1 MQLLS
6 GGPRVREYLTGVTK
20 MTEQRNSRIALLAVV
35 MLLSGAFLG
44 LLVSDN
50 ASAARYDLD
59 GFVSDNNS
67 SVSIT
72 ILDRDSGYDKTTTT
86 LEDGYYT
93 FSNVESGNY
102 DIMYEKDGYLSI
114 RNNLSVFAD
123 GNLGSVTMVAA
134 PSGDNTISGTIKDQD
149 DAPITGATITLFST
163 TTNQDSWWGYD
174 DVGYSWSVI
183 SDGAGTYE
191 FTNMPETIF
200 DARVTSDDHYTH
212 NAALVD
218 FIAPHEFILNGISDD
233 NLQEINVTSVDGGII
248 TDATI
253 FMYEESTSTWTDAIK
268 FGGAKWH
275 LSPNTGST
283 VYVYAYHE
291 DHKPTVAK
299 LSDVISTNSFEM
311 VLGSNNLGDDDVVYL
326 PSTPSLG
333 SESSLPMIHDRIV
346 KLNLGPTAKISST
359 TGDFV
364 LSDTEVLSLSG
375 SSSISLLGDLTYNW
389 PDWATYCEP
398 EPEPEGEEVD
408 FFKQVSFGCGENTNP
423 SVNYSPG
430 TNSFRLI
437 VTDIFG
443 ATDTVSVNVTLDSDN
458 PLASFTALAKQN
470 IDDAGSAVNST
481 NVIEDATTVV
491 FNASASSDAT
501 SSVSLYSWDFGDG
514 NTDTGKLVSHSFETP
529 GDFNVVLTVADG
541 AGNEATTSLPVSV
554 HDVTSPNVV
563 FNWSYVDSDGE
574 VRNFAAV
581 EGIPVNFNAGLT
593 SDNSGRPLTYEWDF
607 SDGTNKQGKE
617 VTHTFENNIS
627 SDGYEVILVVTD
639 ESNNSNQE
647 SLVVSVQEKDRPDL
661 YISQLTFSNDNP
673 KEDET
678 IQLNAALKL
687 LKMNITENIEVSFY
701 LDNLD
706 NQIGSV
712 MVDGSNLTKGPNG
725 GVNVSVSWKAISG
738 KHTIFAVAD
747 STDLVEESEDGDKN
761 NVAADIDVQAKETS
775 NDTSII
781 LLILVV
787 VISIGAVG
795 YIYKD
800 SLFGN

>member
-1 MQLLS
+1 
-6 GGPRVREYLTGVTK
+6 

-50 ASAARYDLD
+50 ASAARYDLN

-67 SVSIT
+67 GVSIT

-86 LEDGYYT
+86 LEDGYYS
-93 FSNVESGNY
+93 FNSVESGNY
-102 DIMYEKDGYLSI
+102 DIMYEKVGYLSI
-114 RNNLSVFAD
+114 RNNLSVSAD

-134 PSGDNTISGTIKDQD
+134 PSGDNTISGTVKNQD

-174 DVGYSWSVI
+174 DVGYSWSVT

-200 DARVTSDDHYTH
+200 DARVTSADHYTH

-218 FIAPHEFILNGISDD
+218 FIAPHEFVLNSISDD

-248 TDATI
+248 TDAII
-253 FMYEESTSTWTDAIK
+253 FMYEESTSTWTDAVK

-291 DHKPTVAK
+291 DHRPTVAK
-299 LSDVISTNSFEM
+299 LSDVSGTSSFEM
-311 VLGSNNLGDDDVVYL
+311 VLGENNLGNDDIIYV
-326 PSTPSLG
+326 PSLPTLG
-333 SESSLPMIHDRIV
+333 SQSDLPMIHDRIV
-346 KLNLGPTAKISST
+346 KLNLGPTAKISSNS
-359 TGDFV
+359 GNYV
-364 LSDTEVLSLSG
+364 VTEGGAINFSASG
-375 SSSISLLGDLTYNW
+375 SISVVGISSYDWGGDNTDVSYNSTFSGTSNVVSLT
-389 PDWATYCEP
+389 
-398 EPEPEGEEVD
+398 
-408 FFKQVSFGCGENTNP
+408 
-423 SVNYSPG
+423 
-430 TNSFRLI
+430 
-437 VTDIFG
+437 VTDSFG
-443 ATDTVSVNVTLDSDN
+443 ATDTVTVNVTADADN
-458 PLASFTALAKQN
+458 PVASFTALAKQN

-491 FNASASSDAT
+491 FNASSSSDAT
-501 SSVSLYSWDFGDG
+501 SSVSSYSWDFGDG
-514 NTDTGKLVSHSFETP
+514 NTDTGKVVSHSFETP
-529 GDFNVVLTVADG
+529 GDFSIVLTVADG

-554 HDVTSPNVV
+554 HDVTSPNVN
-563 FNWSYVDSDGE
+563 FNWSYVDNDGE

-639 ESNNSNQE
+639 ESNNSNQK
-647 SLVVSVQEKDRPDL
+647 LIVVSVQEKDRPDL

-673 KEDET
+673 EEDET

-712 MVDGSNLTKGPNG
+712 IVDGSNLTKGPNG

-747 STDLVEESEDGDKN
+747 STNLVEESEDGDKN
-761 NVAADIDVQAKETS
+761 NAARDIDVQAKENS

>member
-1 MQLLS
+1 MS
-6 GGPRVREYLTGVTK
+6 GGPRVREHLTGVTK

-50 ASAARYDLD
+50 ASAARYDLN

-67 SVSIT
+67 GVSIT

-86 LEDGYYT
+86 LEDGFYS

-114 RNNLSVFAD
+114 RNNLSVSAD

-134 PSGDNTISGTIKDQD
+134 PSGDNTISGTVKDQD
-149 DAPITGATITLFST
+149 DAPITGAIITLFST

-191 FTNMPETIF
+191 FTNMPETTF

-212 NAALVD
+212 NAASVD

-233 NLQEINVTSVDGGII
+233 NLQEINVTTVDGGII

-291 DHKPTVAK
+291 DHRPTVAK
-299 LSDVISTNSFEM
+299 LSDVSGTSSFEM
-311 VLGSNNLGDDDVVYL
+311 VLGENNLGNDDIIYA
-326 PSTPSLG
+326 PSLPTLG
-333 SESSLPMIHDRIV
+333 SQSDLPMIHDRIV
-346 KLNLGPTAKISST
+346 KLNLGPTAKISSNS
-359 TGDFV
+359 GNYV
-364 LSDTEVLSLSG
+364 VTEGGAINFSASG
-375 SSSISLLGDLTYNW
+375 SISVVGISSYDWGGDNTDVSYNSTFSGTSNVVSLT
-389 PDWATYCEP
+389 
-398 EPEPEGEEVD
+398 
-408 FFKQVSFGCGENTNP
+408 
-423 SVNYSPG
+423 
-430 TNSFRLI
+430 
-437 VTDIFG
+437 VTDSFG
-443 ATDTVSVNVTLDSDN
+443 ATDTVTVNVTADADN
-458 PLASFTALAKQN
+458 PVASFTALAKQN

-491 FNASASSDAT
+491 FNASSSSDAT
-501 SSVSLYSWDFGDG
+501 SSVSSYSWDFGDG
-514 NTDTGKLVSHSFETP
+514 NTDTGKVVSHSFETP
-529 GDFNVVLTVADG
+529 GDFSIVLTVADG

-554 HDVTSPNVV
+554 HDVTSPNVN
-563 FNWSYVDSDGE
+563 FNWSYVDNDGE

-581 EGIPVNFNAGLT
+581 EGVPVNFNAGLT

-639 ESNNSNQE
+639 ESNNSNQK
-647 SLVVSVQEKDRPDL
+647 LIVVSVQEKDRPDL

-673 KEDET
+673 EEDET
-678 IQLNAALKL
+678 IQLSAALKL

-747 STDLVEESEDGDKN
+747 STNLVEESEDGDKN
-761 NVAADIDVQAKETS
+761 NAARDIDVQAKENS